1 MTKNFH
7 SLVNCL
13 GVSQF
18 GEIKKELPSATNT
31 EQFKRKQKLP
41 YSDFSSIVDE
51 SKGICQGLKEN
62 IFSRLFKRIHI
73 FKKRTG
79 QTQLEPLMGKQLCT
93 PKIGFLNTVEG
104 CLLIN
109 CGPKIFFPARNAF
122 RMLPYK
128 TQEKLL
134 CSPQNGEF
142 LERAQFWKTT
152 LKPVFPD
159 KEYWEAMIAILRW
172 YRHIKQVRKQENM
185 CV

>member
-41 YSDFSSIVDE
+41 YSNFSSIVDE

-62 IFSRLFKRIHI
+62 IFSRLFKWIHI

-79 QTQLEPLMGKQLCT
+79 QTQLEPLIKKRLCT

-109 CGPKIFFPARNAF
+109 CGQDIFFPARNAF
-122 RMLPYK
+122 RMLPYE
-128 TQEKLL
+128 TQKKFLYSPKSGKL
-134 CSPQNGEF
+134 

-152 LKPVFPD
+152 LKPVLPD
-159 KEYWEAMIAILRW
+159 KEYREAMIAILRW
-172 YRHIKQVRKQENM
+172 YRHIKQVEKQENM